1 MGVFVFFCTYETEW
15 NIRNGGRFMKN
26 YNENAIYELNA
37 PVPLKKAFPIG
48 MQHVLTMFVN
58 NITPILVIG
67 ALCNLTA
74 GEKSVILQNAM
85 FIAGIFTL
93 IQCYKVWRF
102 GANLPIVMGTS
113 AGFIAT
119 LTAASAYGYK
129 AVLGACFIGGL
140 FEVLEGFFVK
150 PLKKFFPPVVTGTVI
165 MAIGLSLMP
174 TGVKWL
180 AGGAGTEN
188 YGSWQN
194 LLVGFTVLMVVILT
208 KQFTKGF
215 TSIISILIGIIVGI
229 VMAGCFGMLDFSGVG
244 EAAWIGL
251 PHFMPYSFEF
261 HKGAIIPLLIMFIVT
276 AVETI
281 GDASAI
287 AMGGLK
293 REATDAELSGAVLAD
308 GLGSAVAALFGVL
321 PNTSMSQNVGLV
333 CMTKV
338 VNRFCCACGA
348 VFLIACGFCPKLGA
362 VLSALPNCVLGGA
375 TVLPFSMIVISGM
388 QMVFKEKMSGRN
400 GVIVALALGLG
411 TGLSSSGALAE
422 TPELVQLIFSQ
433 SGIVAAFIIATVLN
447 LVLPKDM
454 EKTETVSQ
462 TKEEK
467 HMEKKKVVAAH
478 GVS

>member
-1 MGVFVFFCTYETEW
+1 
-15 NIRNGGRFMKN
+15 MK
-26 YNENAIYELNA
+26 ERKEGSIYELDGY
-37 PVPLKKAFPIG
+37 VPLKKSIPIG

-74 GEKSVILQNAM
+74 GEKSMILQNAM

-93 IQCYKVWRF
+93 LQCYKVWKF
-102 GANLPIVMGTS
+102 GASLPIVMGTS

-119 LTAASAYGYK
+119 LTAASAYGYR
-129 AVLGACFIGGL
+129 AVLGACLIGGM

-150 PLKKFFPPVVTGTVI
+150 PLKRFFPPIVTGTVI
-165 MAIGLSLMP
+165 IAIGLSLMP
-174 TGVKWL
+174 TGIKWL
-180 AGGAGTEN
+180 AGGVGTEN

-194 LLVGFTVLMVVILT
+194 LLVGFTTLLVIVIV

-215 TSIISILIGIIVGI
+215 TSIISILIGIIVGL
-229 VMAGCFGMLDFSGVG
+229 VMAGSFGMLDFSGVA

-251 PHFMPYSFEF
+251 PRFMPFTFEF
-261 HKGAIIPLLIMFIVT
+261 ESGAIVPLLVMFVVT

-281 GDASAI
+281 GDTSAI
-287 AMGGLK
+287 CMGGLG
-293 REATDAELSGAVLAD
+293 REASDDELSGAVLAD

-321 PNTSMSQNVGLV
+321 PNTSFSQNVGLV

-348 VFLIACGFCPKLGA
+348 IFLIACGFCPKLGA
-362 VLSALPNCVLGGA
+362 ILSAIPNCVLGGA
-375 TVLPFSMIVISGM
+375 TTLAFSMIAISGM
-388 QMVFKEKMSGRN
+388 QMIFKQDMTGRN

-411 TGLSSSGALAE
+411 TGLSSSGALE
-422 TPELVQLIFSQ
+422 QCPQLVQLIFSQ

-447 LVLPKDM
+447 IVLPQDWGMKK
-454 EKTETVSQ
+454 EIR
-462 TKEEK
+462 TKEETQSSI
-467 HMEKKKVVAAH
+467 A
-478 GVS
+478 

>member
-1 MGVFVFFCTYETEW
+1 ME
-15 NIRNGGRFMKN
+15 K

-37 PVPLKKAFPIG
+37 SVSLKKAFPIG

-67 ALCNLTA
+67 ALCNLTT
-74 GEKSVILQNAM
+74 GEKSIILQNAM

-119 LTAASAYGYK
+119 LTAASAYGYR
-129 AVLGACFIGGL
+129 AVLGACLIGGL

-165 MAIGLSLMP
+165 MAIGFSLMP
-174 TGVKWL
+174 TGIKWL

-194 LLVGFTVLMVVILT
+194 LLVGFTVLCVVVLV

-229 VMAGCFGMLDFSGVG
+229 VMAGCFGMLDFSTVKD
-244 EAAWIGL
+244 AAWIGF
-251 PHFMPYSFEF
+251 PKFMPYTFEF
-261 HKGAIIPLLIMFIVT
+261 NKGAIIPLLIMFIVT

-348 VFLIACGFCPKLGA
+348 IFLIACGFCPKLGA
-362 VLSALPNCVLGGA
+362 ILSALPDCVLGGA
-375 TVLPFSMIVISGM
+375 TVLPFSMIAISGM
-388 QMVFKEKMSGRN
+388 QMVFKEKMNGRN

-411 TGLSSSGALAE
+411 TGLSSSGALAQ

-433 SGIVAAFIIATVLN
+433 SGIVASFIIATVLN
-447 LVLPKDM
+447 LILPQDI
-454 EKTETVSQ
+454 
-462 TKEEK
+462 EEK
-467 HMEKKKVVAAH
+467 VVEEKKMEEKMVVENKTMNVKNAF
-478 GVS
+478 